1 MHIQRH
7 AIKGSK
13 RLKKNSRQGSTV
25 SVDQPE
31 LENYYFVV
39 NRWFAKDED
48 DKQIVRELV
57 ATDEHGNPLIEIEG
71 IYIFF
76 K

>member
-1 MHIQRH
+1 MHIQRQ

-13 RLKKNSRQGSTV
+13 RLKKHSRQSSTV

-48 DKQIVRELV
+48 DKQIVRELIS
-57 ATDEHGNPLIEIEG
+57 TDEKGNPLIEIEG
-71 IYIFF
+71 ILNF
-76 K
+76 